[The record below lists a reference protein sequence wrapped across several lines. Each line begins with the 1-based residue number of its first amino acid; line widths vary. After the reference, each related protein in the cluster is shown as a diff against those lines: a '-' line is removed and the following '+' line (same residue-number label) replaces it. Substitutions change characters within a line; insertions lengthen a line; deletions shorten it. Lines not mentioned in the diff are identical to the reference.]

1 MLFLLFLLLQGKN
14 KDVERLDLLYKD
26 WMKDEIYKLID
37 EVVMKCKDKGTVG
50 TKINPE
56 KFKKKLLI
64 SGTVRHSGYI
74 ITLSRN

>member
-37 EVVMKCKDKGTVG
+37 EVVMKCEDKGTVG
-50 TKINPE
+50 TEINPE

-74 ITLSRN
+74 ITL